1 MSLTVAFESR
11 STLFTMNRPEA
22 ATGKKKTRASTTAA
36 DGTLFKPVKI
46 EDSDGDGDTM
56 SDAVLTHFNEI
67 ADEMVPSPS
76 DQLSPTF
83 LQRAP
88 PRRPRRE
95 VDDGGMDLTND
106 SDEEAGANLNE

>member
-22 ATGKKKTRASTTAA
+22 ATEKGKTRASTTAA
-36 DGTLFKPVKI
+36 DGTLITPVKI

-88 PRRPRRE
+88 PRRRGGNLTMAAWSSQTIPMKRRAR
-95 VDDGGMDLTND
+95 T
-106 SDEEAGANLNE
+106 